1 MTFWTGNNTPTAD
14 RRNSSTHK
22 LEYID
27 QFFAVLVRLKV
38 GIFVQDVSDRFN
50 ISVGTFSKYFT
61 SWICLLFEELRIL
74 NPFPSRLMIDRTMP
88 NCFKKYKNLRII
100 IDCTE
105 IFIQRSS
112 SLVNQN
118 LTFSNYKHHNTLK
131 FLIGITPSGVISFI
145 SDAWGGRISDR
156 QITIDSGLLSL
167 LEPGDS
173 VMADKGFTIED
184 LLKNKCCNLN
194 IPPFLKGKS
203 QFSTDQVLE
212 TQEIAELRI
221 HVERSIG
228 RVKNFHIF
236 DGVLPLTLAPIA
248 SKMFKVCCWLTN
260 LDVPMV
266 ST

>member
-131 FLIGITPSGVISFI
+131 FLIGITPSGVIPLFQMLGVGGYLIDRLLLIQVYFPFWNLVTVSWQIKVLQLKIYWKINVVIWIFHLDSFEM
-145 SDAWGGRISDR
+145 RIGN
-156 QITIDSGLLSL
+156 QI
-167 LEPGDS
+167 
-173 VMADKGFTIED
+173 F
-184 LLKNKCCNLN
+184 
-194 IPPFLKGKS
+194 
-203 QFSTDQVLE
+203 
-212 TQEIAELRI
+212 
-221 HVERSIG
+221 
-228 RVKNFHIF
+228 
-236 DGVLPLTLAPIA
+236 
-248 SKMFKVCCWLTN
+248 
-260 LDVPMV
+260 
-266 ST
+266 